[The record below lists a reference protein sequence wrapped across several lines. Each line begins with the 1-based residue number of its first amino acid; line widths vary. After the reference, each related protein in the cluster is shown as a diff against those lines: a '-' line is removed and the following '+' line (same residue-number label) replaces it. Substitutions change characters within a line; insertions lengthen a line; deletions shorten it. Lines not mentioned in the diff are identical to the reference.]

1 MADDPTSEAPIRPL
15 DQADIDI
22 LKNYG
27 MGPYAAKIKVTESD
41 IKEILG
47 RVNTAT
53 GVKESDTG
61 LAPPSR

>member
-1 MADDPTSEAPIRPL
+1 MADEPTDDVPIRPL

-22 LKNYG
+22 LKHYG
-27 MGPYAAKIKVTESD
+27 MGPYAAKIKDAEGD
-41 IKEILG
+41 IKDILA